1 MPHAHKIIPAIFA
14 ALLLCVVSDNP
25 AYARQEQPRPE
36 RHDVA
41 IGGRTLHFEIRR
53 GRADAPVI
61 VLEAGATLD
70 SREWGPVIE
79 RLAAQTDSSIVA
91 YDRAGMGRSQPLN
104 TTYDIREEVS
114 RLRRGLRQLG
124 FANNLVLAGHSYGGF
139 LIQLYA
145 RLYPKEVAALIY
157 VDANTVIGLD
167 GIGGAERFRD
177 STLAAVRDGTNR
189 FNDIRLAEGYVRTM
203 KTMME
208 HPAPCGVPVV
218 VLTQGAEDRKTTS
231 PALKLWRDG
240 HLELA
245 ARTGGKLIYA
255 GKSGHMIPDDEPDLV
270 AATIAD
276 LTRDLRKDRGRRPM
290 PCRAGTGRYR

>member
-1 MPHAHKIIPAIFA
+1 MPHAHKIVPAIFA
-14 ALLLCVVSDNP
+14 ALLLYVFSGN
-25 AYARQEQPRPE
+25 AANARPEQPGPE

-53 GRADAPVI
+53 GRSDAPVI

-91 YDRAGMGRSQPLN
+91 YDRAGMGLSQPLK
-104 TTYDIREEVS
+104 TTYDIGQEVS
-114 RLRRGLRQLG
+114 RLRRGLRRLG
-124 FANNLVLAGHSYGGF
+124 FTNNLVLTGHSYGGF

-203 KTMME
+203 RTMMK

-218 VLTQGAEDRKTTS
+218 ILTQGARDMAITS
-231 PALKLWRDG
+231 PALKRWRDG

-255 GKSGHMIPDDEPDLV
+255 AKSGHMIPDDEPDLI

-276 LTRDLRKDRGRRPM
+276 LTRELGKDRGRRPI
-290 PCRAGTGRYR
+290 PCHAGTGRYR